1 MYIDGEFE
9 TNNDVEKGTEAHE
22 KAAQRSD
29 RIDVMEDIPEFE
41 SPPRNLIFYSEE
53 LMLSGALDAIKQRNG
68 EWIPFEAKKSSAPDS
83 QRPQHWHG
91 FMLTPGAWC
100 NDQVQ
105 VIGQM
110 YILRGSGYSC
120 SRASIYYIGS
130 HTHTVIN
137 GMMSV

>member
-68 EWIPFEAKKSSAPDS
+68 EWIPFEAI
-83 QRPQHWHG
+83 HHG
-91 FMLTPGAWC
+91 EVRGNLPLRADT
-100 NDQVQ
+100 QVET
-105 VIGQM
+105 VVN
-110 YILRGSGYSC
+110 ILELIRRSGL
-120 SRASIYYIGS
+120 
-130 HTHTVIN
+130 
-137 GMMSV
+137 